1 MSVIWDSSQPGINKD
16 RGSGAGKGR
25 HSGTSMLHC
34 NSTANKWSFSG
45 RGYCVSSV
53 FRIHNRCLFF
63 TPSTVRLFPTGKA
76 DYNPYIKNNC
86 CLLLSKNL
94 QANCKSH
101 IQLFPRFKGFA
112 AIRNVLYL
120 LQLFA
125 LMSKIQNS
133 QIQNSKSFL
142 RIKGNVNILHP
153 HILKPLQCSMQKNQI
168 LRIMSNAYKTH
179 CKESILICR

>member
-1 MSVIWDSSQPGINKD
+1 MRERADIREQVCSIAIPQPTNGHF
-16 RGSGAGKGR
+16 RAEV
-25 HSGTSMLHC
+25 T
-34 NSTANKWSFSG
+34 
-45 RGYCVSSV
+45 V
-53 FRIHNRCLFF
+53 FQAYSAYTIAVFF
-63 TPSTVRLFPTGKA
+63 TPSVVRLFPPGKA

-142 RIKGNVNILHP
+142 RIKGNANILHP
-153 HILKPLQCSMQKNQI
+153 HTLKPLQCSCKKIRYSKSCQMHK
-168 LRIMSNAYKTH
+168 KTH
-179 CKESILICR
+179 CKESILMCR